1 MIDFNDILNKVKDA
15 AQNTDLLKS
24 LEGNEQVQSLIEK
37 LGENAGG
44 EGAEGLQQKLAD
56 GLQGLGIDTS
66 NLDLGQLAQQVAE
79 RFKK

>member
-1 MIDFNDILNKVKDA
+1 MFDFNDIVNKVKDA

-24 LEGNEQVQSLIEK
+24 LEGNEQVQSLIE
-37 LGENAGG
+37 NAGG

-56 GLQGLGIDTS
+56 GLHGLGIDTS